1 MTVKLTEAEKIRVL
15 SGESLFGVM
24 QRILLREE
32 IIDQNR
38 EHFWVVGLETNLR
51 ILFIELISMGSV
63 KATVVEPMEVFS
75 FALQKRAV
83 QVILV
88 HNHPSGNLKPSK
100 ADKDITDRLYQV
112 GKIVD
117 CPVLDHLII
126 STESYNSFA
135 DTGLLE
141 EISKS
146 EKYVPAYILKKRW
159 EEKAAEIA
167 TQKGKIEMAKKMK
180 RNDIDRRLIVEVT
193 GLTIQEVDALRVR
206 RKKK

>member
-1 MTVKLTEAEKIRVL
+1 MTIKLTEAEKIRVL
-15 SGESLFGVM
+15 SGQSLYEVM

-38 EHFWVVGLETNLR
+38 EHFWVVGLEVNLR
-51 ILFIELISMGSV
+51 ILFIELVSMGSV

-75 FALQKRAV
+75 LALQKRAV

-100 ADKDITDRLYQV
+100 ADINVTDRLYQV

-117 CPVLDHLII
+117 CPVIDHFII

-135 DTGLLE
+135 ATGLLE

-146 EKYVPAYILKKRW
+146 EKYVPAYVLKKKW
-159 EEKAAEIA
+159 EDKALEIGKRSEKIEIA
-167 TQKGKIEMAKKMK
+167 KEMK
-180 RNDIDRRLIVEVT
+180 RKDLDRRLIAEVT

>member
-1 MTVKLTEAEKIRVL
+1 MTVKLTEAEKIKVL
-15 SGESLFGVM
+15 SGESLFRVM

-32 IIDQNR
+32 IIDRNR

-100 ADKDITDRLYQV
+100 ADKDITDRLFQV

-135 DTGLLE
+135 NTGLLE

-146 EKYVPAYILKKRW
+146 EKYVPAYVLKQRW
-159 EEKAAEIA
+159 EEKAAESATKKRDIEIA
-167 TQKGKIEMAKKMK
+167 KEMK
-180 RNDIDRRLIVEVT
+180 RKDLDHRLISEVT